1 MKTWIKLFVMA
12 TVMLFAMGATT
23 SCSSDE
29 DFISSDEMEKLENDE
44 NVKLI
49 GNFLSKTF
57 PYGEDTN
64 HKFLVMAQDN
74 YKGFESYDYENPP
87 CIVINSREQ
96 LASAYKGEMEIPEV
110 DLSKL
115 SVIIG
120 AVFLPCCYNVY
131 IYDNMDIK
139 NSKDETT
146 VTLNFSVRE
155 GVNLVYPAL
164 SIYYFYKIVPKFNPG
179 KTIRAEAKC
188 PPLPW

>member
-1 MKTWIKLFVMA
+1 MKTSIKLFAMA

-96 LASAYKGEMEIPEV
+96 LASAYKGEMEIPEIDFSKISIIMGIV
-110 DLSKL
+110 PLSY
-115 SVIIG
+115 
-120 AVFLPCCYNVY
+120 PNVY
-131 IYDNMDIK
+131 VYDSMNIK
-139 NSKDETT
+139 KATT
-146 VTLNFSVRE
+146 KQWLH
-155 GVNLVYPAL
+155 LILL
-164 SIYYFYKIVPKFNPG
+164 SG
-179 KTIRAEAKC
+179 RA
-188 PPLPW
+188 